1 MHGAMSDL
9 WELDPNP
16 NSPARPGPL
25 LLVVMDG
32 VGVGRG
38 DAGDAVALARTPV
51 LDGLR
56 RDHPYLT
63 LQAHGKAVGM
73 PSDGD
78 MGNSEVGHNALGC
91 GRVFDQGAKLV
102 DNAIASGDLFTG
114 ETWGAVVEQCRA
126 GGTLHLIGLLSDGN
140 VHSHIDQLIAV
151 IRQADQAG
159 VGSLAV
165 HPLLDGRD
173 VGETSALEY
182 VDALEAVL
190 GEISGKPDRR
200 YRIGSGG
207 GRMLVT
213 MDRYEADWSIVERGW
228 KAHVLGEGRRFA
240 STRAAVETYR
250 AENPGIADQFL
261 PEFVIEE
268 DGEPTAPIV
277 DGDAVVFFNFR
288 GDRAI
293 EICKAFEREEFP
305 HFDRVR
311 RPDVLFAGMMEYD
324 GDLHIPS
331 RYLVEPPAI
340 DRTLGEY
347 LCMNGVT
354 QLAAAET
361 QKYGHVTY
369 FWNGNCSGLFD
380 PDKGKYVEVDPEQV
394 VTDTYRAIARRSTLA
409 TQVEVE
415 SDRIPFEQRPWM
427 KAGEVTDVVIDGL
440 RSGDYRFV
448 RVNYANGDMVGHSG
462 DLTATVSAVAAVD
475 LSLGRLL
482 KVIRE
487 LDGLAIITA
496 DHGNADEMYMI
507 DKKTG
512 EFATHENGGFKA
524 KTSHTLNPVPCH
536 LYDPRESGDLG
547 FRAQADDLGLAN
559 VAATVLNLLGYR
571 APDDY
576 RESLIGV

>member
-1 MHGAMSDL
+1 MSDH
-9 WELDPNP
+9 WKLDPLVK
-16 NSPARPGPL
+16 SPARPGPV

-38 DAGDAVALARTPV
+38 DAGDAVSLAHTPV
-51 LDGLR
+51 LDRLR
-56 RDHPYLT
+56 REVPYLT
-63 LQAHGKAVGM
+63 LNAHGTAVGM

-102 DNAIASGDLFTG
+102 DRAIASGAIFKG
-114 ETWGAVVEQCRA
+114 ETWEAVIEQCRT

-140 VHSHIDQLIAV
+140 VHSHIDQLTAL
-151 IRQADQAG
+151 IREADHCG
-159 VGSLAV
+159 VGELAV
-165 HPLLDGRD
+165 HILLDGRD

-182 VDALEAVL
+182 VDTLEACL
-190 GEISGKPDRR
+190 GEIDRQAGR
-200 YRIGSGG
+200 HYRIASGG

-228 KAHVLGEGRRFA
+228 TVHVLGEGRVFPDARTAIESF
-240 STRAAVETYR
+240 RE
-250 AENPGIADQFL
+250 EEPGTTDQFL
-261 PEFVIEE
+261 PAFVIEE
-268 DGEPTAPIV
+268 EDEAPTAPIV

-293 EICKAFEREEFP
+293 EISKAFEQDDFP
-305 HFDRVR
+305 HFDRRR
-311 RPDVLFAGMMEYD
+311 RPEVLYAGMMEYD
-324 GDLHIPS
+324 GDQHIPS
-331 RYLVEPPAI
+331 RYLVKPPAI

-347 LCMNGVT
+347 CCMNGIT
-354 QLAAAET
+354 QLAVAET

-380 PDKGKYVEVDPEQV
+380 PDLSRYVEADSEEI
-394 VTDTYRAIARRSTLA
+394 VTDTYRATARRSALE
-409 TQVEVE
+409 TQIEVE

-440 RSGDYRFV
+440 RSGDYSFV
-448 RVNYANGDMVGHSG
+448 RVNYANGDMVGHTG
-462 DLTATVSAVAAVD
+462 DLTAAIGAVAAVD
-475 LSLGRLL
+475 LSLKRLL

-507 DKKTG
+507 DRKTG
-512 EFATHENGGFKA
+512 DFEANGQGGFKA
-524 KTSHTLNPVPCH
+524 KTSHTLNPVPCY
-536 LYDPRESGDLG
+536 LYDPRGAGSIR
-547 FRAQADDLGLAN
+547 FREQSDDLGLAN
-559 VAATVLNLLGYR
+559 MAATVLNLLGFA
-571 APDDY
+571 APRDY
-576 RESLIGV
+576 RESLIDI